1 MEYYE
6 FRAMNSAIV
15 MAAEGTPDQ
24 LERGF
29 LAARKTIENYERRFT
44 RFSEHSEL
52 AELNR
57 SAGSWFCASPA
68 MFELVSLSRQYYQLT
83 GRLFDPAILPDLKQA
98 GYNQSLDEIR
108 IHGASSITSE
118 NYTSERPVFAMLE
131 LDEDSE
137 RIFLPAGMEIDLGG
151 IAKGWIAEQAA
162 KVLYQFAPACAVN
175 AGGDMYLCGLPANQI
190 GWEVALEDPSESEQ
204 DLALLRVGPGA
215 VATSSIT
222 KRNWLLDGRLKHH
235 LIDPRRGEP
244 ADTEWL
250 SVTVIAPQAAAA
262 EVFAK
267 VLLIGGADLAMEL
280 VSEDSEISFIAVDRE
295 KSLWASARQTAE
307 SILPIQ

>member
-1 MEYYE
+1 
-6 FRAMNSAIV
+6 
-15 MAAEGTPDQ
+15 
-24 LERGF
+24 
-29 LAARKTIENYERRFT
+29 
-44 RFSEHSEL
+44 
-52 AELNR
+52 
-57 SAGSWFCASPA
+57 
-68 MFELVSLSRQYYQLT
+68 
-83 GRLFDPAILPDLKQA
+83 
-98 GYNQSLDEIR
+98 
-108 IHGASSITSE
+108 
-118 NYTSERPVFAMLE
+118 MLE

-162 KVLYQFAPACAVN
+162 KILSQFAPACAVN
-175 AGGDMYLCGLPANQI
+175 AGGDMYLCGLPANQV
-190 GWEVALEDPSESEQ
+190 GWEVSLEDPSNPEQ

-267 VLLIGGADLAMEL
+267 VLLIGGSDLAMEL
-280 VSEDSEISFIAVDRE
+280 VPEDSEISFIAVDRE

-307 SILPIQ
+307 SILPIS

>member
-15 MAAEGTPDQ
+15 MAAEGTPDS

-29 LAARKTIENYERRFT
+29 QAARKTIENYERRFT
-44 RFSEHSEL
+44 RFSEQSEL

-57 SAGSWFCASPA
+57 SAGNWFCASPA

-83 GRLFDPAILPDLKQA
+83 GGLFDPAILPALKQA

-108 IHGASSITSE
+108 IHGASSITSD
-118 NYTSERPVFAMLE
+118 NIPGERPAFTMLQ

-162 KVLYQFAPACAVN
+162 KILSQFAPACAVN
-175 AGGDMYLCGLPANQI
+175 AGGDMYLCGLPANQV
-190 GWEVALEDPSESEQ
+190 GWEVALEDPSNPEQ

-235 LIDPRRGEP
+235 LIDPRLGEP

-250 SVTVIAPQAAAA
+250 SVTVIAPQAASRRG
-262 EVFAK
+262 
-267 VLLIGGADLAMEL
+267 IC
-280 VSEDSEISFIAVDRE
+280 
-295 KSLWASARQTAE
+295 
-307 SILPIQ
+307 